1 MITYKILPVV
11 FLEIPVK
18 NYIVGMPYLLRQY
31 FYVTQLCGVTWID
44 QKCLQAN
51 QNKQTIP
58 IIWRGTG

>member
-1 MITYKILPVV
+1 MH
-11 FLEIPVK
+11 
-18 NYIVGMPYLLRQY
+18 YLLRQY

-58 IIWRGTG
+58 IIWLGTGWYAIDVHFLKSTLSDTCIDY